1 MLAIMAGSF
10 ITGVCSVTPQ
20 IFIPMVSLF
29 SMPDEKEQKTGMVLS
44 GLLTGMLASTTIV
57 FKVLPNVPTTYRGTF
72 FSILKSIGELFCIL
86 ELSAKLAVIGIS
98 RGRVIAYPERHLS
111 KSLGFLKIFV
121 YLLLPLSYLRGA
133 TLDFVDTPLA
143 DVVRAMSRA
152 YDTPMLVDDSL
163 NFRVTFHLDGVGVM
177 EGLTALCSAHGL
189 EVVQEGSVFHVRRAR
204 ARGESEFRMQDS
216 LVTLSVK
223 GQEVNDFVREFALNS
238 GLNILASPGLEGRIT
253 GTLRGMPAEEAF
265 RALMGAH
272 GFRVW
277 REGKCLRIGEKRRQ
291 SAKAGANDRGGT
303 SSGNIRLERDGDLYS
318 AEIAEGELLQVLDEL
333 ADLSGLNL
341 AVYGDVHETVRLK
354 FDSATLEDL
363 VESLF
368 RGRRYSYVLDS
379 NTLYVS
385 EGGMRNALST
395 TCLYPLRHIHS
406 ERALA
411 HLGKVSPSANF
422 VSTEVKEQNALLLA
436 GSLSEIQMAVD
447 LLKQVD
453 LPAMQ
458 VTLSCIVVE
467 FKRGRGFEIG
477 LHSGATR
484 KTAERDIGARGYLDF
499 MSKDFSVSGAF
510 GKIGLLPDRF
520 EMELASMEENNVAE
534 VLARPRLTTLNGNK
548 AELNVTNTVYYLVSQ
563 VSADGYPITD
573 YRSFNDGISLELTP
587 SVTQDGRIT
596 LEVSP
601 EIKTAGRSSGDG
613 PRDISTRNLKTVV
626 VLENGETL
634 CLGGLIRK
642 SKSEVRSAVP
652 FLGSIPLLGRL
663 FSYTS
668 EQEEENELAIFITP
682 HVEKEGQ

>member
-10 ITGVCSVTPQ
+10 ITGICSVTPQ

-29 SMPDEKEQKTGMVLS
+29 SKPDEKELKTGMVLS

-163 NFRVTFHLDGVGVM
+163 NIRVTFHLDGVGVM

-484 KTAERDIGARGYLDF
+484 KTTERDIGARGYLDF

>member
-1 MLAIMAGSF
+1 M
-10 ITGVCSVTPQ
+10 
-20 IFIPMVSLF
+20 
-29 SMPDEKEQKTGMVLS
+29 
-44 GLLTGMLASTTIV
+44 
-57 FKVLPNVPTTYRGTF
+57 
-72 FSILKSIGELFCIL
+72 
-86 ELSAKLAVIGIS
+86 VIGIS

-111 KSLGFLKIFV
+111 RSLGFLKILIC
-121 YLLLPLSYLRGA
+121 LLLPLSYLRGA

-163 NFRVTFHLDGVGVM
+163 NIRVTFHLDGVGVM

-223 GQEVNDFVREFALNS
+223 GQEVNEFVREFSLNS

-253 GTLRGMPAEEAF
+253 GNLKGMPAEGAF

-277 REGKCLRIGEKRRQ
+277 REGECLRVGERLRQ
-291 SAKAGANDRGGT
+291 SAKAGANDRGGN

-341 AVYGDVHETVRLK
+341 AVYGDVHELVRLK
-354 FDSATLEDL
+354 FEGVTLEKL

-385 EGGMRNALST
+385 EGGMHNALST
-395 TCLYPLRHIHS
+395 TRLYPLRHIHS

-453 LPAMQ
+453 IPAMQ

-467 FKRGRGFEIG
+467 FKRGHGFEIG

-484 KTAERDIGARGYLDF
+484 KTGERDIGARGYLDF
-499 MSKDFSVSGAF
+499 MNKDFSVSGAF

-682 HVEKEGQ
+682 HVEKAGR

>member
-1 MLAIMAGSF
+1 M
-10 ITGVCSVTPQ
+10 
-20 IFIPMVSLF
+20 
-29 SMPDEKEQKTGMVLS
+29 
-44 GLLTGMLASTTIV
+44 
-57 FKVLPNVPTTYRGTF
+57 
-72 FSILKSIGELFCIL
+72 
-86 ELSAKLAVIGIS
+86 VIGIS

-111 KSLGFLKIFV
+111 RSLGFLKILIC
-121 YLLLPLSYLRGA
+121 LLLPLSYLRGA

-163 NFRVTFHLDGVGVM
+163 NIRVTFHLDGVGVM

-204 ARGESEFRMQDS
+204 VRGESEFRMQDS

-223 GQEVNDFVREFALNS
+223 GQEVNEFVREFSLNS

-253 GTLRGMPAEEAF
+253 GTLRGMPAEGAF

-277 REGKCLRIGEKRRQ
+277 REGECLRVGERLRQ
-291 SAKAGANDRGGT
+291 SAKAGANDRGGN

-341 AVYGDVHETVRLK
+341 AIYGDVHETVRLK
-354 FDSATLEDL
+354 FDSVTLEKL

-368 RGRRYSYVLDS
+368 RGRRYSYVLDG

-395 TCLYPLRHIHS
+395 TRLYPLRHIHS

-453 LPAMQ
+453 IPAMQ

-467 FKRGRGFEIG
+467 FKRGHGFEIG

-484 KTAERDIGARGYLDF
+484 KTGERDIGARGYLDF
-499 MSKDFSVSGAF
+499 MNKDFSVSGAF

-520 EMELASMEENNVAE
+520 EMELASMEENNMAE

-682 HVEKEGQ
+682 HVEKAGR